1 MATTKVTPAAG
12 GVVWRKASSSKDGVE
27 VLLVHRPRY
36 DDWTYPKGKA
46 EAGEL
51 PPVTASRE
59 IHEETGLTVR
69 LGRPLPA
76 VTYRVRGGV
85 KEVSYWLARPR
96 GESEFTPSKE
106 IDKTAWLGLRAA
118 RKRLTYDHDI
128 ALLDQLEDLVAAGTH
143 RTRTLVLLRHATAEP
158 REEFDG
164 PDDLARPLSTR
175 GLREA
180 ELIVPTLAA
189 FGIRRVVSSPAL
201 RCRQTVEPFATAHR
215 RDVHLDEDLTEDA
228 RPKAV
233 RDVVRDALE
242 HKAVLLCSHRP
253 TFPDLFAS
261 LDLDDPGLDPGE
273 AAVVHHRKG
282 KVLALERW

>member
-1 MATTKVTPAAG
+1 MSTTKVTPAAG
-12 GVVWRKASSSKDGVE
+12 GVVWRKAPSSKDGIE

-96 GESEFTPSKE
+96 GESAFTPSKE

-128 ALLDQLEDLVAAGTH
+128 ALLDTLEDLVSAGTH

-164 PDDLARPLSTR
+164 SDDLDRPLSTR
-175 GLREA
+175 GQREA

-189 FGIRRVVSSPAL
+189 FGVRRVVSSPAL
-201 RCRQTVEPFATAHR
+201 RCRQTVQPFASAYR

-233 RDVVRDALE
+233 RDVVREALE

-253 TFPDLFAS
+253 TFPDLFAA

-273 AAVVHHRKG
+273 AVVVHHRKG

>member
-12 GVVWRKASSSKDGVE
+12 GVVWRKASSSKDGIE

-59 IHEETGLTVR
+59 IHEESGLTVR
-69 LGRPLPA
+69 LGRPLPT

-96 GESEFTPSKE
+96 GEPEFTPSKE

-128 ALLDQLEDLVAAGTH
+128 ALLDQLEDLVATGAH

-164 PDDLARPLSTR
+164 PDDLDRPLSTR

-201 RCRQTVEPFATAHR
+201 RCRQTVAPFASAHR
-215 RDVHLDEDLTEDA
+215 REVHLDEDLTEDA

-233 RDVVRDALE
+233 RDVVREALE

-253 TFPDLFAS
+253 TFPDLFAA
-261 LDLDDPGLDPGE
+261 LDLDDPGLEPGE

-282 KVLALERW
+282 TVLALERW

>member
-12 GVVWRKASSSKDGVE
+12 GVIWRKAPSSKDGIE

-46 EAGEL
+46 ETGEL

-59 IHEETGLTVR
+59 IREESGLTVR
-69 LGRPLPA
+69 LGRPLPT

-85 KEVSYWLARPR
+85 KEVFYWLARPR
-96 GESEFTPSKE
+96 GESQFTPSKE
-106 IDKTAWLGLRAA
+106 IDKVAWLGLRAA
-118 RKRLTYDHDI
+118 RKRLSYDHDV
-128 ALLDQLEDLVAAGTH
+128 ALLDHVEDLVSAGSH
-143 RTRTLVLLRHATAEP
+143 RTRTLVLLRHATAVP
-158 REEFDG
+158 REKFDG
-164 PDDLARPLSTR
+164 SDDLERPLSEQ

-180 ELIVPTLAA
+180 ELLVPILGAY
-189 FGIRRVVSSPAL
+189 GIRRIVSSPAL
-201 RCRQTVEPFATAHR
+201 RCLQTVEPFASTHR
-215 RDVHLDEDLTEDA
+215 REVRLEVDLTEDA

-253 TFPDLFAS
+253 TFPDLFAAV
-261 LDLDDPGLDPGE
+261 DLDDPGLDPGE
-273 AAVVHHRKG
+273 AAVIHHRKG
-282 KVLALERW
+282 KVLACERW